1 MPSPCDNPFLDS
13 SNSFPNDVDTSSPP
27 SNNSISHTIAPS
39 SQDQFKQ
46 LLVDSFR
53 STINPDI
60 SQPSGAL
67 SNPVI
72 KTTISQFV
80 YSTSLTQSLNDLI
93 Q

>member
-1 MPSPCDNPFLDS
+1 MLSSCDDSFLDV
-13 SNSFPNDVDTSSPP
+13 SNSFPNDMDPSSSP
-27 SNNSISHTIAPS
+27 SNNAISHTVARS

-46 LLVDSFR
+46 PLVDRFR

-80 YSTSLTQSLNDLI
+80 YSTSLTQSLNDSI
-93 Q
+93 